1 MRGREVIA
9 PLQLGVVAAINR
21 FPVKSMHAEP
31 LDQAELRWTGL
42 AGDRQYAF
50 VRSANRSRFPWLTG
64 REVSD
69 LVLHRPRFP
78 DPADPAAGPPMVTTP
93 DGAEYA
99 VADTALADRLTAAAG
114 EGVHLMH
121 LGKGCQD
128 AMPVSVVATETLR
141 RLEAGFGSPLGLPR
155 FRINL
160 VIDAGANN
168 GRETDWCGRTLRFG
182 ADGPSL
188 VLSVGIQRCSMVTI
202 DPATA
207 ERDPTVLRMV
217 ARDFDNQIG
226 AYGTAVRLG
235 VIRVGDM
242 VWLDRG

>member
-1 MRGREVIA
+1 MTTQ
-9 PLQLGVVAAINR
+9 QLGVVTAINR
-21 FPVKSMHAEP
+21 YPVKSMHAEP

-42 AGDRQYAF
+42 LGDRQYAF
-50 VRSANRSRFPWLTG
+50 VRSDNRSRFPWLTG

-78 DPADPAAGPPMVTTP
+78 NPAEPAAGPPSVTTP
-93 DGAEYA
+93 DGVEYEL
-99 VADTALADRLTAAAG
+99 ADPALAERLAAAAR
-114 EGVHLMH
+114 EPVHLMH

-141 RLEAGFGSPLGLPR
+141 RLEAGFGGALGLAR
-155 FRINL
+155 FRINV
-160 VIDAGANN
+160 VIEADPAM
-168 GRETDWCGRTLRFG
+168 GRETDWCGGTLRFG
-182 ADGPSL
+182 SAGTTL
-188 VLSVGIQRCSMVTI
+188 VLSVGIQRCAMVTI

-207 ERDPTVLRMV
+207 ERDPSVLRMV

-226 AYGTAVRLG
+226 AYGTAVQLG
-235 VIRVGDM
+235 LIRVGDA

>member
-1 MRGREVIA
+1 MASV
-9 PLQLGVVAAINR
+9 QLGVVAAINR
-21 FPVKSMHAEP
+21 YPVKSMHAES

-69 LVLHRPRFP
+69 MVLHRPRFP
-78 DPADPAAGPPMVTTP
+78 DPTDPAAGAPVVVTP

-99 VADTALADRLTAAAG
+99 LADPALAERLAAAAG
-114 EGVHLMH
+114 EPVHMMH

-128 AMPVSVVATETLR
+128 SMPVSVVATETLR
-141 RLEAGFGSPLGLPR
+141 RLEASFGGPLGLPR
-155 FRINL
+155 FRINI
-160 VIDAGANN
+160 VVDSGSAH
-168 GRETDWCGRTLRFG
+168 GRETDWCGGTLRFG
-182 ADGPSL
+182 TDGPAL

-202 DPATA
+202 DPTTA
-207 ERDPTVLRMV
+207 QRDPSVLRMV
-217 ARDFDNQIG
+217 AREFDNQVG
-226 AYGTAVRLG
+226 ANGTAVRLG
-235 VIRVGDM
+235 VVRVGDA

>member
-1 MRGREVIA
+1 MASV
-9 PLQLGVVAAINR
+9 QLGVVTGINR
-21 FPVKSMHAEP
+21 YPVKSMHAEP

-42 AGDRQYAF
+42 TGDRQYAF
-50 VRSANRSRFPWLTG
+50 VRSHNRSRFPWLTG

-78 DPADPAAGPPMVTTP
+78 DPTNIPAQPPVVTTP
-93 DGAEYA
+93 DGAEFA
-99 VADTALADRLTAAAG
+99 LSDPALAERLSAAAG
-114 EGVHLMH
+114 EPVHMMH

-141 RLEAGFGSPLGLPR
+141 QLEAGFGGSLGLAR
-155 FRINL
+155 FRIN
-160 VIDAGANN
+160 VIVDAAPEH
-168 GRETDWCGRTLRFG
+168 GRETDWCGGTLRFG

-188 VLSVGIQRCSMVTI
+188 VMSVGIQRCAMVTI

-217 ARDFDNQIG
+217 ARDFDNQVG

-235 VIRVGDM
+235 VIRVGDA
-242 VWLDRG
+242 VWFDRA

>member
-1 MRGREVIA
+1 MASMR
-9 PLQLGVVAAINR
+9 LGVVTAINR
-21 FPVKSMHAEP
+21 YPVKSMHAEP

-50 VRSANRSRFPWLTG
+50 VRSGNRSRFPWLTG

-78 DPADPAAGPPMVTTP
+78 DPANIPAQAPVVTTP
-93 DGAEYA
+93 DGAEFA
-99 VADTALADRLTAAAG
+99 LADPALADRLAQAAG
-114 EGVHLMH
+114 EPVHMMH

-141 RLEAGFGSPLGLPR
+141 QLEAGFGAPLGLAR
-155 FRINL
+155 FRINV
-160 VIDAGANN
+160 VIESDPAL
-168 GRETDWCGRTLRFG
+168 GRETDWCGGTLRFG
-182 ADGPSL
+182 DAGPSL
-188 VLSVGIQRCSMVTI
+188 VMSVGIQRCSMVTI

-207 ERDPTVLRMV
+207 TRDPSVLRMV

-226 AYGTAVRLG
+226 AYGTALHLG
-235 VIRVGDM
+235 MLHVGDT
-242 VWLDRG
+242 VWLDRA